1 MGKMLKGGKEKMK
14 KYNKKGK
21 KQEGRVLKF
30 LETVILTI
38 LIISFAVLIYC
49 IYVSLGIDD
58 SAKSSGDYETKKLSA
73 EIEKKTEVTE
83 SDISEMIER
92 VNKSIVGISKIKN
105 KGSTI
110 FMEDSVSDLGLGTGF
125 IVSENGY
132 IVTNAHVSGNKYSN
146 CYVTLENGKS
156 YTADVVW
163 ADADVDISVIK
174 INVGGLECLE
184 LGDSDNIKIAQ
195 KVYAI
200 GNPIGFEF
208 QRSVTSGI
216 ISGLDRTLKL
226 EENEED
232 YYMEDLIQTD
242 ATINPGNS
250 GGPLIDDTGKVI
262 GINSVKITS
271 AEGIGFAL
279 PINIIKPIVEKLK
292 TTGEYKTATLG
303 VFAYDK
309 NVIPY
314 INQDL
319 GISQNLDSGIYIA
332 EIVKNSPASNAGLKE
347 GDVILKIDEKELKK
361 MSELRAYI
369 YSKSPGDKVT
379 IEYLRNNK
387 KLQVEVVLVKK

>member
-58 SAKSSGDYETKKLSA
+58 SSKSSGDYETKKLSA

-83 SDISEMIER
+83 SDISEMIEK

-163 ADADVDISVIK
+163 ADVDVDISVIK
-174 INVGGLECLE
+174 INVGGLECME

-361 MSELRAYI
+361 MSELRTYI